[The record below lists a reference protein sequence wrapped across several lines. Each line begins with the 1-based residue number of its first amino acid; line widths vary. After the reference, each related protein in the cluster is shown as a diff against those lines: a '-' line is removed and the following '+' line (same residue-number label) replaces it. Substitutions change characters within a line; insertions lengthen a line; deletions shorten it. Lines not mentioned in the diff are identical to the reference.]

1 MSSTDFVIERV
12 SASPDA
18 AHLRAQVP
26 ADLLYFEGHFEGRP
40 MLPGIAEVLLLVHRR
55 AQEVFGPLGA
65 EKRMVRLK
73 FEAVIVPGDLLDV
86 HLARS
91 EKDGEAR
98 IEFRILRGDERCA
111 SGAFVYALGA
121 AR

>member
-12 SASPDA
+12 DVSPA
-18 AHLRAQVP
+18 HAHLRAVVP

-55 AQEVFGPLGA
+55 AREVFGALGA

-73 FEAVIVPGDLLDV
+73 FEAVILPGDALDV
-86 HLARS
+86 HLERS
-91 EKDGEAR
+91 EKDGETR
-98 IEFRILRGDERCA
+98 VEFRILRGEQRCA
-111 SGAFVYALGA
+111 SGAIVYGL
-121 AR
+121 